1 MKHVARLLSLL
12 LFLALF
18 LVSCRASAPTADI
31 LSAMCV
37 SQSSLPAGQL
47 FCRSAVPGD
56 AEYAD
61 SELLAVLY
69 GDGILP
75 PEFEA
80 IHDFTIRLCSFAA
93 PCELAVFQCAS
104 QRDAYDVAQMCLRR
118 AERLRISHRET
129 EYAAQADGAQVC
141 IVGKYVLMAVCSDSL
156 SAIEAGRSA
165 AR

>member
-1 MKHVARLLSLL
+1 MKHTARFFSLFLCLTLL
-12 LFLALF
+12 LI
-18 LVSCRASAPTADI
+18 SCRASVSTADI
-31 LSAMCV
+31 LSAMCA

-47 FCRSAVPGD
+47 FCKSAVPGD

-75 PEFEA
+75 PEFEVV
-80 IHDFTIRLCSFAA
+80 HDFTIRLCTFAA

-118 AERLRISHRET
+118 VERLQISCRET
-129 EYAAQADGAQVC
+129 EHAALADGAQVC
-141 IVGKYVLMAVCSDSL
+141 IVGKYVLMTVCSDPL